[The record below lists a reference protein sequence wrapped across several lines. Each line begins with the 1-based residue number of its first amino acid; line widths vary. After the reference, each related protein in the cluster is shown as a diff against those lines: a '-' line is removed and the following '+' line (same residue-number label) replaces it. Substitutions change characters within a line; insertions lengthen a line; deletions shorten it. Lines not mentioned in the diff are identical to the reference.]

1 MDSVVS
7 ARPSLG
13 ELETEFGESPLK
25 VRKALQLW
33 KTDDYPQFLNEAAAF
48 LKTSGE
54 TPFAKLLLSTLRG
67 DGRSLQDL
75 LLKERPLEAD
85 EALRVLSLAAKADPS
100 YPVALLGILRGEAE
114 KQSGLYSAAEL
125 IRLLELL
132 QSVVDVNVLLPVLT
146 PLCQHPDKQLRSKA
160 VLLAAGPGRKAQANV
175 DALGDMDHRV
185 RANAVE
191 ALWGESDEDA
201 IEIFLNAL
209 RDPHHRVAGNG
220 LLGLHRAGNA
230 VALQRIPAM
239 LRQGDPN
246 RQMAAAW
253 VMGKTADPRF
263 LGCIETMLPVSTG
276 RTRSNLLHAARAIDE
291 RKKRLA
297 ALPPVELTLLASDRG
312 EKGRVHCTF
321 TARLQD
327 GDLLRTEDLRAT
339 ELIVQDGEFRVDAV
353 RLETRG
359 SSEGSH
365 VVLVLPARKGVDDPY
380 AVKLIE
386 AAEAAL
392 QAKRAWDHWA
402 ILKYEPVWR
411 GEETP
416 SADGAGSVGL
426 AAAIPVE
433 FSTSADGLRSGAL
446 RSTKLSAPSLESAL
460 DHAFRSFPTEAKHKA
475 VIFVRDKSLTAMTPL
490 ANAWQEEALRL
501 RARFYCLLGHSVESG
516 ELLAWRRAALPCDG
530 LAVQAASELE
540 LPEKLRKLSEA
551 VQGSFHLTYALARLG
566 QGGVIASREPVRMDL
581 YCEKGAGSL
590 RILEE

>member
-7 ARPSLG
+7 TRPCLG
-13 ELETEFGESPLK
+13 ELEVEFGESPLK

-48 LKTSGE
+48 LKATDE

-100 YPVALLGILRGEAE
+100 YPVALLGILRSEAE
-114 KQSGLYSAAEL
+114 KQSGSFSALEL

-191 ALWGESDEDA
+191 ALWGESDDGA
-201 IEIFLNAL
+201 IEIFVNAL
-209 RDPHHRVAGNG
+209 RDSHHRVAGNG
-220 LLGLHRAGNA
+220 LLGLHRAGNTM
-230 VALQRIPAM
+230 ALQRIPAM

-291 RKKRLA
+291 RKKRLS
-297 ALPPVELTLLASDRG
+297 ALPPVELTLLASERG

-321 TARLQD
+321 TARLKD
-327 GDLLRTEDLRAT
+327 GEALRPEDLRAT
-339 ELIVQDGEFRVDAV
+339 ELIVQDGELRVDAV
-353 RLETRG
+353 RLEKRG
-359 SSEGSH
+359 SAQASH

-386 AAEAAL
+386 AAEAVL
-392 QAKRAWDHWA
+392 QAKRGRDHWA
-402 ILKYEPVWR
+402 ILKYDPVWR
-411 GEETP
+411 GEE
-416 SADGAGSVGL
+416 ARNAEGAGSVGL

-433 FSTSADGLRSGAL
+433 FSTSAESLRSGAL
-446 RSTKLSAPSLESAL
+446 RATKLSVGSLESAL
-460 DHAFRSFPTEAKHKA
+460 ELAMRSFPEDAKHKA
-475 VIFVRDKSLTAMTPL
+475 VLVVRDKSLSPMAPL
-490 ANAWQEEALRL
+490 AGAWQEEAVRL
-501 RARFYCLLGHSVESG
+501 GANLYCSLGHGVEDG
-516 ELLAWRRAALPCDG
+516 ELREWRRAARQCDG
-530 LAVQAASELE
+530 LTLQSASEID
-540 LPEKLRKLSEA
+540 LPQQLRKLGEA
-551 VQGSFHLTYALARLG
+551 LQGSFYLTYALARLG
-566 QGGVIASREPVRMDL
+566 PGGVVSSREPVRMEMF
-581 YCEKGAGSL
+581 CEKGAGTL